1 MSFTNF
7 NRGSEWRKWDLHVHT
22 PFSILNNGFGND
34 WDIYVQKI
42 YKKAIEHD
50 IWAIGITDYFSID
63 GYKKIRTEY
72 LENSV
77 KMEQLFSEEEIE
89 RINKILLLPN
99 IEFRLDKLVNENR
112 VNFHVIF
119 SDKVSISDIE
129 ENFLQEIDFVYEGS
143 PQSNDEKWKLK
154 INNLKKLGKKLKIE
168 HSKFN
173 DKQDLYIG
181 MMNAVVSDSQICNI
195 LNKKPTLFKSKYVI
209 ALPSDEDLSKL
220 NWDSQ
225 AHHSRKVLVQK
236 SDCFFASNPKTINWG
251 LGNTYNE
258 KSEFIKEFK
267 SIKPCIWGSDAHNF
281 DELFEKNSDRPLWI
295 KADLTFNGLYQIKFE
310 PADRIAIQ
318 QTKPEEKRPYFLI
331 DSVSFLDS
339 RTFPKFSSEEIL
351 VNQNLTTIIG
361 GKSTGKS
368 LLLYHIA
375 KAIDPQQVSEKI
387 KHLDN
392 PNLIY
397 DFEKDSDF
405 DFKVKWKDD
414 GENKL
419 QDNTETL
426 SKRQITY
433 IPQHYLS
440 SLSKMKNLDD
450 KKSLN
455 NFIRETLLSDESSR
469 KQEEITK
476 ETSHEK
482 LKFISS
488 LINDYFGYFDDITSQ
503 KQNLKEKGDKSG
515 ILKYIQQLKSEIEIL
530 RKQSTLSEEQSKYL
544 QDLTNEE
551 EKLKKE
557 LSGILSDIE
566 SISSFKNKSND
577 LVQRLKSIKEE
588 HQNYLNTD
596 FVSGEFN
603 KSFEFV
609 NRIEK
614 LFNEGID
621 SLIKPDGV
629 IFKRIEEIN
638 KKIFEIKIKIEP
650 LLSNIN
656 QQEILQTKIK
666 QLKEEEEKI
675 RQIDI
680 QEKLLSE
687 KQKSLKTS
695 FDKIFVEYEQI
706 YTSYKSYQEALLK
719 AKEGLK
725 EVQIN
730 VKLAFNNEKFSEQVK
745 SHIQKVDLRKQYDSF
760 KNNENEFF
768 YEFQNYS
775 HFILTIKDILNK
787 VLNGKLKTYKSISA
801 KEIFSI
807 LIEDFFFLDFFVSY
821 KNDPLEKMSPG
832 KRNLVLLKIIIEK
845 NNQQWPILIDQ
856 PEDDLDNRSV
866 YNDLVSFLKEKKKQ
880 RQIIIVTHNPN
891 AVVGADAE
899 EVIVANQSGQDTDRT
914 NEVYDFEYVTGSLE
928 HSIKKVD
935 AQKIILQSMGIREHV
950 CDILEGGKDA
960 FKKREEKYGFK

>member
-1 MSFTNF
+1 MNYSNF
-7 NRGSEWRKWDLHVHT
+7 SRGSEWRKWDLHIHT

-34 WDIYVQKI
+34 WDIYVQKMF
-42 YKKAIEHD
+42 KKAIEHD

-72 LENSV
+72 LENPV
-77 KMEQLFSEEEIE
+77 KMEQLFSKEEIE

-99 IEFRLDKLVNENR
+99 IEFRLDKLVNDNR

-119 SDKVSISDIE
+119 SDKASISDIE
-129 ENFLQEIDFVYEGS
+129 ENFLHEIDFVYEGN
-143 PQSNDEKWKLK
+143 PQSIDEKWKLK
-154 INNLKKLGKKLKIE
+154 IKNIERLGERLIEE
-168 HSKFN
+168 HSKFK
-173 DKQDLYIG
+173 DYSPLYVG
-181 MMNAVVSDSQICNI
+181 MMNAVVSDNQICKI
-195 LNKKPTLFKSKYVI
+195 LNEKPTLFESQYLI
-209 ALPSDEDLSKL
+209 ALPSDEDLSKV

-225 AHHSRKVLVQK
+225 AHHTRKVLIQK

-251 LGNTYNE
+251 LGNTYDE
-258 KSEFIKEFK
+258 KSAFVKEFK
-267 SIKPCIWGSDAHNF
+267 SVKPCIWGSDAHSF
-281 DELFEKNSDRPLWI
+281 DELFEKNIDRPLWI

-310 PADRIAIQ
+310 PAERVVIQ
-318 QTKPEEKRPYFLI
+318 PTKPEEKRPYFLI
-331 DSVSFLDS
+331 NNVSFLDS

-351 VNQNLTTIIG
+351 INQNLTAIIG

-387 KHLDN
+387 NQLDN

-419 QDNTETL
+419 QDNTETS

-440 SLSKMKNLDD
+440 SLSKNKNLDD

-455 NFIRETLLSDESSR
+455 NFIRETLLSDGNSR
-469 KQEEITK
+469 KQEEKTK

-488 LINDYFGYFDDITSQ
+488 LINDFFGYFDDITSQ
-503 KQNLKEKGDKSG
+503 RQNLKEKGDKSG
-515 ILKYIQQLKSEIEIL
+515 ILKYIEQLKAEIESL
-530 RKQSTLSEEQSKYL
+530 RKQSTLSEKQSKVL
-544 QDLTNEE
+544 QELTNEE
-551 EKLKKE
+551 EKLQKE
-557 LSGILSDIE
+557 LSGIVSDIE
-566 SISSFKNKSND
+566 SVNSFKNKSND

-596 FVSGEFN
+596 FVTTEFN
-603 KSFEFV
+603 KAFKFISV
-609 NRIEK
+609 IEK
-614 LFNEGID
+614 LFNDGID
-621 SLIKPDGV
+621 SLTKPEGV
-629 IFKRIEEIN
+629 ILKRIEEI
-638 KKIFEIKIKIEP
+638 KAKISEIKLKLEP
-650 LLSNIN
+650 LLSNIK

-675 RQIDI
+675 RQIEI
-680 QEKLLSE
+680 QEKLLNE

-719 AKEGLK
+719 AKEDLK

-745 SHIQKVDLRKQYDSF
+745 SHIQKIDLRKQYDSL

-768 YEFQNYS
+768 YEFQNFEHYIS
-775 HFILTIKDILNK
+775 TLKDILKN
-787 VLNGKLKTYKSISA
+787 VINGKLKTYKSISA
-801 KEIFSI
+801 KEIFSV
-807 LIEDFFFLDFFVSY
+807 LIEDFFFLDYFVSY
-821 KNDPLEKMSPG
+821 KNDSLEKMSPG

-899 EVIVANQSGQDTDRT
+899 EVTVANQSGQDTDRT

-928 HSIKKVD
+928 HSIKKGD
-935 AQKIILQSMGIREHV
+935 SQKIILQSMGIREHV
-950 CDILEGGKDA
+950 CDILEGGEDA
-960 FKKREEKYGFK
+960 FKKREEKYGF